1 MHVYL
6 NVNLDAFAYNC
17 YDADMANRKDH
28 PSEAAVVAWARLL
41 RVSQGLLSAVE
52 ADLKA
57 AGLPPFDWY
66 DVLLELHRAGRGGL
80 RPYELKDAT
89 LLAQYNLSRLAERL
103 LKAGYIERLP
113 CPEDRRGH
121 ILRITAEG
129 RQVRRK
135 MWPVYRA
142 AISEHFARRLDK
154 DDVRRL
160 TGILG
165 KLA

>member
-1 MHVYL
+1 MSMLMHL
-6 NVNLDAFAYNC
+6 HINGTCNRM
-17 YDADMANRKDH
+17 ADRNEN
-28 PSEAAVVAWARLL
+28 PPETTVFAWARLL
-41 RVSQGLLSAVE
+41 RVSQSLLSAVE
-52 ADLKA
+52 TALKA

-66 DVLLELHRAGRGGL
+66 DVLLELHRAGRRGL
-80 RPYELKDAT
+80 RPYELQDAT
-89 LLAQYNLSRLAERL
+89 LLAQYNLSRLADRL
-103 LKAGYIERLP
+103 LNAGYIERLP
-113 CPEDRRGH
+113 SPEDRRGH
-121 ILRITAEG
+121 ILRITSDG

-142 AISEHFARRLDK
+142 AIADHFAAKLDE